1 MGYLSRYENLMG
13 LFATLKFCKMLAR
26 SVKFQYAGTKWA
38 KNKFSMWRDNELEAF
53 TATLELRGA
62 VFARQNI
69 DAKKRKA
76 LGI

>member
-1 MGYLSRYENLMG
+1 
-13 LFATLKFCKMLAR
+13 MLVR

-38 KNKFSMWRDNELEAF
+38 KNQNLRKFSMWRDNELEAF